1 MDFPIWYFAELKN
14 KYKINMWPVFVV
26 YVTITS
32 LIEVV
37 RLIVKHPFFFFFGTT
52 AMNATL

>member
-1 MDFPIWYFAELKN
+1 
-14 KYKINMWPVFVV
+14 MWPVFVV

-37 RLIVKHPFFFFFGTT
+37 RLIVKHPFFLPHTK
-52 AMNATL
+52 MVQQL